1 MLIQISMK
9 KEILMANDILI
20 SLLKEYEQK
29 KLNAEHDLEIRKQH
43 LYDLIPRLKE
53 IDKGLNDSA
62 ITAAKNILNSD
73 DKKQDSELLNSLN
86 DNLLKLKKEKEEIL
100 KSNNFDLSYLQPSYE
115 CKICNDTG
123 YITDSNFNTVMCSC
137 LKQKLL
143 DASFNK
149 SNMYNIK
156 TENFNSFNEKLYSDV
171 VNIERYKFK
180 ESPRQNIL
188 NIKNRCEDF
197 IRNFDDINNKNLLF
211 TGSTGL
217 R

>member
-1 MLIQISMK
+1 MK

-53 IDKGLNDSA
+53 IDKELNDYA

-100 KSNNFDLSYLQPSYE
+100 KNNNFDLSYLQPSYE

>member
-1 MLIQISMK
+1 
-9 KEILMANDILI
+9 MANDILI

-53 IDKGLNDSA
+53 IDKELNDYA

-100 KSNNFDLSYLQPSYE
+100 KNNNFDLSYLQPSYE

>member
-53 IDKGLNDSA
+53 IDKELNDSA

-100 KSNNFDLSYLQPSYE
+100 KNNNFDLSYLQPSYE

>member
-1 MLIQISMK
+1 
-9 KEILMANDILI
+9 MANDILI

-29 KLNAEHDLEIRKQH
+29 RLNAEHDLEIRKQS

-53 IDKGLNDSA
+53 IDKELNESA
-62 ITAAKNILNSD
+62 ITTAKNILNSD
-73 DKKQDSELLNSLN
+73 DKHKDTDLISSLYSN
-86 DNLLKLKKEKEEIL
+86 IDKLKKEKEDIL
-100 KSNNFDLSYLQPSYE
+100 KENNLSLDYLQPKYE
-115 CKICNDTG
+115 CNFCHDTG

-143 DASFNK
+143 DESFNK

-156 TENFNSFNEKLYSDV
+156 KENFNSFNEQLYSDKADSKK
-171 VNIERYKFK
+171 YKF
-180 ESPRQNIL
+180 ENSPRTNIL
-188 NIKNRCEDF
+188 NIKKRCEDF
-197 IRNFDDINNKNLLF
+197 ITNFDDMNNKNLLF

>member
-53 IDKGLNDSA
+53 IDKELNDSA

>member
-1 MLIQISMK
+1 MK

-53 IDKGLNDSA
+53 IDKELNDSA

-100 KSNNFDLSYLQPSYE
+100 KNNNFDLSYLQPSYE

>member
-1 MLIQISMK
+1 MK

-43 LYDLIPRLKE
+43 LYDLIPRLKQ
-53 IDKGLNDSA
+53 IDKELNDYA

-100 KSNNFDLSYLQPSYE
+100 KNNNFDLSYLQPSYE

>member
-1 MLIQISMK
+1 
-9 KEILMANDILI
+9 MANDILI

-53 IDKGLNDSA
+53 IDKELNDSA

>member
-1 MLIQISMK
+1 
-9 KEILMANDILI
+9 MANDILI

-53 IDKGLNDSA
+53 IDKELNDSA

-197 IRNFDDINNKNLLF
+197 IRNFDDINNNNLLF

>member
-1 MLIQISMK
+1 MK

-53 IDKGLNDSA
+53 IDKELNDSA

-100 KSNNFDLSYLQPSYE
+100 KNNNFDLSYLQPSYE

-149 SNMYNIK
+149 
-156 TENFNSFNEKLYSDV
+156 
-171 VNIERYKFK
+171 
-180 ESPRQNIL
+180 
-188 NIKNRCEDF
+188 
-197 IRNFDDINNKNLLF
+197 
-211 TGSTGL
+211 
-217 R
+217 

>member
-1 MLIQISMK
+1 
-9 KEILMANDILI
+9 MANDILI

-53 IDKGLNDSA
+53 IDKELNDSA

-100 KSNNFDLSYLQPSYE
+100 KNNNFDLSYLQPSYE